1 MAEKKK
7 EIGIGAAI
15 GLGIIL
21 FALSKRKEEAPP
33 EKPSEITPAPSA
45 PAPSPSA
52 PSPPE
57 YVVPYPPKH
66 SLYAYTPPTTKA
78 EERREE
84 IIREQL
90 NKARMGIP
98 PYGRTRWY
106 GGRERI

>member
-1 MAEKKK
+1 MAEKK

-21 FALSKRKEEAPP
+21 FALSKRKD
-33 EKPSEITPAPSA
+33 EKPPEITPAPS
-45 PAPSPSA
+45 APSPSA

-57 YVVPYPPKH
+57 YIIPYPPKH
-66 SLYAYTPPTTKA
+66 SVYAYTSPTTKA

-90 NKARMGIP
+90 SKARMGTP